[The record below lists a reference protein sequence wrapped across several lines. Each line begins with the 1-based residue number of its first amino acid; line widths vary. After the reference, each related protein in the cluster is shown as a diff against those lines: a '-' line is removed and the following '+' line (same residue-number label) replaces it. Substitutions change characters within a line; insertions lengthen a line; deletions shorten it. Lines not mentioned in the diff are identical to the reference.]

1 MGTMP
6 RVDPRGELRVEHL
19 GLIASARLAPV
30 SSNLTPSLGTGPLV
44 KGNWHWQPLPFFL
57 AGTWALEQACD
68 N

>member
-1 MGTMP
+1 M
-6 RVDPRGELRVEHL
+6 GELRVEHL

-30 SSNLTPSLGTGPLV
+30 SSHLTPSLGAGPLV